1 MAKRLRLTTPMAV
14 VTAVEE
20 VAAVD
25 LEADLLVVGA
35 AAEDSVEDAEEE
47 VMDLTEVSEVAEEV
61 AEAVTEEVD
70 VEASE
75 VVIERV
81 AVEVVVLVA
90 AVEVVEA
97 VAAVA
102 TTVTKMATLLE
113 NVLRGVMTVATT
125 TVIRQNNKI
134 F

>member
-1 MAKRLRLTTPMAV
+1 MVV

-25 LEADLLVVGA
+25 LEAALLVVGA
-35 AAEDSVEDAEEE
+35 AVEDSVEDVEEE
-47 VMDLTEVSEVAEEV
+47 AMDLTEVSEVV
-61 AEAVTEEVD
+61 EEVD
-70 VEASE
+70 VEVSE

-81 AVEVVVLVA
+81 AVEAVVLVA

-102 TTVTKMATLLE
+102 TTVIKMATLLE
-113 NVLRGVMTVATT
+113 NALRGVMTVATT

>member
-25 LEADLLVVGA
+25 LEAALLVVGA

-61 AEAVTEEVD
+61 D

-81 AVEVVVLVA
+81 AVEVSEVVIEKVDVA
-90 AVEVVEA
+90 AAVAMAVVVEIVEVVIQIII
-97 VAAVA
+97 
-102 TTVTKMATLLE
+102 TKM
-113 NVLRGVMTVATT
+113 M
-125 TVIRQNNKI
+125 VINNNNQ
-134 F
+134 

>member
-14 VTAVEE
+14 VTVVEE

-25 LEADLLVVGA
+25 LEAALLVVGA
-35 AAEDSVEDAEEE
+35 AEEDSVEDAEEE
-47 VMDLTEVSEVAEEV
+47 AMDLMEVSEVAEEV
-61 AEAVTEEVD
+61 D
-70 VEASE
+70 VVASE

-90 AVEVVEA
+90 VVEVVEA
-97 VAAVA
+97 VAAAHSA

-113 NVLRGVMTVATT
+113 NALRGVMMVATT

>member
-25 LEADLLVVGA
+25 LEAALLAVGA

-61 AEAVTEEVD
+61 D

-90 AVEVVEA
+90 VVEVVEA

-102 TTVTKMATLLE
+102 TTVIKMATLLE
-113 NVLRGVMTVATT
+113 NALRGVMMVATT
-125 TVIRQNNKI
+125 TVIRQNNQI
-134 F
+134 S